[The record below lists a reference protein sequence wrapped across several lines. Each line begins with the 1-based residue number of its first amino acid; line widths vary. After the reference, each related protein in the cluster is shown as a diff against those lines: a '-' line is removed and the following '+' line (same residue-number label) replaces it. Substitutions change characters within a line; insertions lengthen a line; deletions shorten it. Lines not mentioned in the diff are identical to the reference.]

1 MATTAPA
8 PVHPHHAYVDPEA
21 AEVWVG
27 SHYDTVHDAGKYDG
41 ALGIVAGIAAVKAV
55 LLEVRLGMPGSSV
68 QQCVAAGKCGLLG
81 CVP

>member
-1 MATTAPA
+1 M
-8 PVHPHHAYVDPEA
+8 
-21 AEVWVG
+21 G

-68 QQCVAAGKCGLLG
+68 Q
-81 CVP
+81 